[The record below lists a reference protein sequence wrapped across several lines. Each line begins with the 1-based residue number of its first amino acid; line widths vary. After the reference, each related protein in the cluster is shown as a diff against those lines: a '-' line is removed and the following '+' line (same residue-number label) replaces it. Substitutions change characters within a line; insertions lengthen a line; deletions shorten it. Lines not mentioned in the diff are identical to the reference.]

1 MKHRRPG
8 WMNGWLAAVRRLVI
22 LEIGA
27 GTAIPSVRHFG
38 EFQDG
43 FLIRINPTEAGLPDG
58 RLGISL
64 AMGGLQ
70 GLTRIKDALA
80 SMSGG

>member
-1 MKHRRPG
+1 MDE
-8 WMNGWLAAVRRLVI
+8 WLAAVRRLVI
-22 LEIGA
+22 IEIGA

-43 FLIRINPTEAGLPDG
+43 FLIRINPNEEGLPEG
-58 RLGISL
+58 RRGISL

-70 GLTRIKDALA
+70 GVTRIKDALVLT
-80 SMSGG
+80 SGV